1 MCMGNSN
8 YGLAVSH
15 MIVLSLSKIV
25 ESIHVYMYSVEWLFV
40 LQLICIVEFPSDL
53 VYPIMV
59 KICPISINVDF
70 IPLNYLHVPAW
81 NICATY

>member
-8 YGLAVSH
+8 YGLAVSE

-40 LQLICIVEFPSDL
+40 L
-53 VYPIMV
+53 
-59 KICPISINVDF
+59 
-70 IPLNYLHVPAW
+70 
-81 NICATY
+81 